1 MICPNCL
8 TDLDA
13 MHDCRDETL
22 ERLAVERDDWKRR
35 AEDLEARLCSFY
47 GPYSTVDS
55 ALSAMRSERD
65 RLAELLVKRENQAR
79 EFMELARLSLD
90 NFKADIENHPMPH
103 SCGQLIGRLR
113 NVLKEEK

>member
-65 RLAELLVKRENQAR
+65 RLAELLVKFES
-79 EFMELARLSLD
+79 LARLSLD
-90 NFKADIENHPMPH
+90 NFKADLENKAMPH

-113 NVLKEEK
+113 NVLKEE